1 MYQLRETPWPKD
13 RNNKA
18 SPALT
23 QFGQNYFQY
32 FQRLLHL
39 YDMLWQLKP
48 SPVVQMNKAIVLSYT
63 GKTKEAIELMN
74 SIGGIELL
82 LKTQYMF
89 NAVLGELYI
98 KNNQPQQATDY
109 LEKAL
114 QLTQSDAEKKLLK
127 EKLNA
132 IEAVLWN

>member
-1 MYQLRETPWPKD
+1 
-13 RNNKA
+13 
-18 SPALT
+18 
-23 QFGQNYFQY
+23 
-32 FQRLLHL
+32 
-39 YDMLWQLKP
+39 
-48 SPVVQMNKAIVLSYT
+48 MNKAIVLSYS

-74 SIGGIELL
+74 SIEGIELL
-82 LKTQYMF
+82 LKNQYMF

-127 EKLNA
+127 DKINTLRSMQ
-132 IEAVLWN
+132 WS